1 MGLISVMSPKQKHIP
16 QRTCVICRQ
25 KFDKRRLTRLVR
37 TEEGVFL
44 DTSGKRDGRGA
55 YLCDNTD
62 CRNRAV
68 STDILNKALRTV
80 LSNEDRQRLR
90 EIAS

>member
-1 MGLISVMSPKQKHIP
+1 MGLIIAMSHKQKHIP
-16 QRTCVICRQ
+16 KRTCAICRQ
-25 KFDKRRLTRLVR
+25 KFEKRQLLRVVR
-37 TEEGVFL
+37 TSEGVFS

-55 YLCDNTD
+55 YVCDNSD
-62 CRNRAV
+62 CRQRAI

-80 LSNEDRQRLR
+80 LSDEDRQRLR

>member
-1 MGLISVMSPKQKHIP
+1 MSRKQKHIP

-25 KFDKRRLTRLVR
+25 KFDKRHLMRLVR
-37 TEEGVFL
+37 TKDGVFL

-55 YLCDNTD
+55 YLCDNTE

-80 LSNEDRQRLR
+80 LNDEDRQRLR